1 MDASLNAISSKIVQ
15 RLVPLMMLLFFISIL
30 DRANISYAALQMNED
45 LHFGPQVYG
54 SAAGIFFIG
63 YFLFEVPSNIALA
76 RFGARWWLG
85 RIMITWGAV
94 ACCMAWIG
102 GSTSLHVLR
111 FLLGIAEAGLLPGV
125 MFYLSGWIP
134 GKARGMT
141 LSLLMATTALAYVVG
156 GPLST
161 WLMSFNGI
169 FGFRGW
175 QFMFLVEG
183 VPALVVGS
191 IVLATLPEGPRHVA
205 WLTESERETL
215 AAAIAR
221 EHAVAREHGP
231 SSFRDGLF
239 DRRILLAAAFTFFSI
254 CDNFGTVFWLP
265 QIIKSLGD
273 LSTTQVGALSA
284 IPYALG
290 GIGMII
296 WGRHSDRTGERRIHL
311 FLGAVL
317 AAAGYLAAALL
328 RDPIYA
334 FLAICLATVG
344 VWSTFGLLW
353 AYAGDLVAGPAAAT
367 GFAVINSIGALG
379 GFVGPVLIGWVRSH
393 TQDFSSGL
401 FLLSVFGMI
410 TALLALTLRE
420 RVKGHA
426 DEPLPIAPVVGGV
439 PRA

>member
-1 MDASLNAISSKIVQ
+1 MDASLTTISSKIVR

-30 DRANISYAALQMNED
+30 DRANISYAALQMNAD

-63 YFLFEVPSNIALA
+63 YFLFEVPSNVALA

-85 RIMITWGAV
+85 RIMITWGLV
-94 ACCMAWIG
+94 ASCMAWIG
-102 GSTSLHVLR
+102 GSESLHGLR
-111 FLLGIAEAGLLPGV
+111 FLLGVAEAGLLPGV
-125 MFYLSGWIP
+125 MFYLSGWVP

-169 FGFRGW
+169 FGFKGW

-183 VPALVVGS
+183 LPAVLVGFV
-191 IVLATLPEGPRHVA
+191 VLAILPEGPHKAA
-205 WLTESERETL
+205 WLTKAERETL
-215 AAAIAR
+215 AGAIAR
-221 EHAVAREHGP
+221 EHAATREHGP
-231 SSFRDGLF
+231 SSLRDGLF
-239 DRRILLAAAFTFFSI
+239 DRRVLLAAAFTFFSI

-265 QIIKSLGD
+265 QIIKSLGN
-273 LSTTQVGALSA
+273 LSTTQVGGLSA

-290 GIGMII
+290 GIGMIA

-311 FLGAVL
+311 FLGAAL
-317 AAAGYLAAALL
+317 AALGYLAAALSP
-328 RDPIYA
+328 DPVSA
-334 FLAICLATVG
+334 FLAICVATVG

-379 GFVGPVLIGWVRSH
+379 GFVGPFLIGWVRAH
-393 TQDFSSGL
+393 TQNFSGGL
-401 FLLSVFGMI
+401 FLLSGFGVI
-410 TALLALTLRE
+410 TALLALTLRARE
-420 RVKGHA
+420 SRRT
-426 DEPLPIAPVVGGV
+426 DESLPLTTVAGGI
-439 PRA
+439 P